1 MSVLVVGLNH
11 KTAPVGLLDQVAVP
25 SQELPKALA
34 SLTGREH
41 ITEAVVLSTCNRV
54 EVYARVSRYHGAMAD
69 IRDFFGEWAGIPP
82 EDVADC
88 AYDYYADAAASHLFA
103 VTAGLDSMV
112 VGERQVALQVKQA
125 FHDAEA
131 EGACGRMLQSLFQQ
145 ALRVG
150 KRVRAETGVSAGAS
164 SMVDVGLEA
173 ASRVLGNL
181 AGSSVLIVGAGK
193 MGGMA
198 ASRLHG
204 LADRLVVTNR
214 TRERAERL
222 ATRVDGEAAD
232 YGALAAHIREADLV
246 LCSTS
251 ARQPVIDHDTA
262 TAAMEGRPDRPLALV
277 DLAVPRDVQAECS
290 IVPGV
295 TVLDIDAIS
304 TLSGEEPS
312 AGPEGTEAARAA
324 DELSAEVTAAQAIVD
339 AEAERFAARLRSTR
353 VAPTIAALR
362 ARAEQ
367 VRADEHDRLDSRLS
381 ELDERQRGAVE
392 ALTKGIVN
400 TLLHEPT
407 VRLKGIADARG
418 GDEYAAA
425 LRELFD
431 LPDDTE

>member
-41 ITEAVVLSTCNRV
+41 VTEAVVLSTCNRV

-69 IRDFFGEWAGIPP
+69 IRDFFGEWAGVAP
-82 EDVADC
+82 EDVTEC
-88 AYDYYADAAASHLFA
+88 AYDYYADAAASHLFG

-112 VGERQVALQVKQA
+112 IGERQIALQVKQA
-125 FHDAEA
+125 FHDAET

-181 AGSSVLIVGAGK
+181 TGSSVLIVGAGK

-198 ASRLHG
+198 ANRLHG
-204 LADRLVVTNR
+204 LADRIVVTNR

-222 ATRVDGEAAD
+222 ATRVDGEAGD
-232 YGALAAHIREADLV
+232 YGEVAAGIHEADLV

-251 ARQPVIDHDTA
+251 ARQPVIDHDTV
-262 TAAMEGRPDRPLALV
+262 TRAMEGRPDRPLALV

-304 TLSGEEPS
+304 TLSGEEAG
-312 AGPEGTEAARAA
+312 AGPEGTPAARAA
-324 DELSAEVTAAQAIVD
+324 DELSGEVTAAQAIVD

-353 VAPTIAALR
+353 VSPTIAALR

-367 VRADEHDRLDSRLS
+367 VRADELDRLDSRLS
-381 ELDERQRGAVE
+381 ELDERQRDAVE

-431 LPDDTE
+431 LPDETE